1 MALGADFEKLD
12 RQLARLE
19 RRGIKGAQK
28 SYAAMYRKL
37 RSELSGIFDKYADS
51 QNRLSLGEMTKYNR
65 LDSMKKKVADIIR
78 ESYVSTG
85 REVRSALRD
94 VARTSHDGTLQALS
108 DAAGRTLRGKIKGET
123 ITEHLQDPRTGLKLN
138 ERLSVQRQQIV
149 ARIDQEITR
158 GLARGDSFRDI
169 THALREEIDMDLA
182 KTTRVVRTEGHRVQE
197 QARLDA
203 LDHADAQG
211 VVMMKRWVSARDE
224 RVRASH
230 EHMHGQEVDYE
241 DDFVNP
247 YTGGEGP
254 APGMMGTAAD
264 DINCRCR
271 MVVDIVGTE

>member
-19 RRGIKGAQK
+19 RNGIKGAQK
-28 SYAAMYRKL
+28 SYASMYRKL
-37 RSELSGIFDKYADS
+37 RNELAGVFDKYADS
-51 QNRLSLGEMTKYNR
+51 RNRLSLGEMSKYNR
-65 LDSMKKKVADIIR
+65 LDALKKRVAKIVR

-85 REVRSALRD
+85 REIRSALRD
-94 VARTSHDGTLQALS
+94 VARTSHDSTLDLLS

-158 GLARGDSFRDI
+158 GLARGDTFRDI
-169 THALREEIDMDLA
+169 THTIREEVDMDLA

-211 VVMMKRWVSARDE
+211 VVMVKRWVSARDE

-271 MVVDIVGTE
+271 MVIDIVGVE